1 MESKTL
7 PATDLPKLSGMIKD
21 AINFGL
27 WFLYEISYARNPN
40 AKYSLSTSRG
50 EFLLT
55 QEGDVIS
62 PIPEK
67 AGDELK
73 YDYKITFTGIPSAP
87 VVNMPSY
94 EHIC

>member
-1 MESKTL
+1 MRYHMLEILMQSIRFL
-7 PATDLPKLSGMIKD
+7 PR
-21 AINFGL
+21 
-27 WFLYEISYARNPN
+27 E
-40 AKYSLSTSRG
+40 G

-94 EHIC
+94 EHIF